1 MTLKEKAKE
10 KAKDL
15 VSKFYWSES
24 EHSTSIIDAKKFAT
38 IAVDEIL
45 SLHKKIP
52 LETLE
57 LYAEVKNEISNF

>member
-10 KAKDL
+10 KAQEL
-15 VSKFYWSES
+15 VTKFMP
-24 EHSTSIIDAKKFAT
+24 HSTGNSNRNEAIDCAL
-38 IAVDEIL
+38 IAVDEVL